1 MHITDLTGLAGL
13 AFAALALLLRWP
25 RLVGLTDLHRITL
38 AAVVLLALL
47 MPINGLSVAE
57 WLRGMVGDLSI
68 TTLLL
73 LALTS
78 RKKSA
83 PIATATLL
91 LIATLGSILYVTALG
106 FSSVDAYRFGF
117 GNLPL
122 LAGLLTLAIVSGW
135 QKNVTLA
142 LAISLAV
149 LAWSVGYYE
158 STNVWDYLLDPL
170 LFIYALSVILRRFL
184 HSKKITEEK

>member
-1 MHITDLTGLAGL
+1 MLITDLTGLAGL

-25 RLVGLTDLHRITL
+25 RLVGLTDFHRITL

-57 WLRGMVGDLSI
+57 FLRGMVGDLSV

-73 LALTS
+73 LVLTS
-78 RKKSA
+78 RKNSA

-91 LIATLGSILYVTALG
+91 LIASLGIILYVTALG
-106 FSSVDAYRFGF
+106 FSSIDAYRFGF
-117 GNLPL
+117 GSLPL
-122 LAGLLTLAIVSGW
+122 LAGLLTLAILGW
-135 QKNVTLA
+135 WRKNVTLA

-170 LFIYALSVILRRFL
+170 LFIYALSAIVRRSL

>member
-78 RKKSA
+78 RKNSA

-106 FSSVDAYRFGF
+106 FSSIDAYRFGF
-117 GNLPL
+117 GSLPL

-135 QKNVTLA
+135 QKNWALA